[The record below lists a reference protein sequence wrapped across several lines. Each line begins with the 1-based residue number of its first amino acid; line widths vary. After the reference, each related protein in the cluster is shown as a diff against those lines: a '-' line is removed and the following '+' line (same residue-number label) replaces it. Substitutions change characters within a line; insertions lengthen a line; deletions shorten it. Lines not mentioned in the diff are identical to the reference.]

1 MDHPGSAPSSTSLTP
16 SKRTHNPATADPI
29 YNTSVKKSKSAISL
43 AAESLCALRGDTVMA
58 SEEDR
63 EDDRKGKEKLKSGR
77 RWSDSHI
84 SSIPLDR
91 RPQH

>member
-1 MDHPGSAPSSTSLTP
+1 MDQPGSASSSTSLTP
-16 SKRTHNPATADPI
+16 SKRTTTDPI

-58 SEEDR
+58 SEEDG